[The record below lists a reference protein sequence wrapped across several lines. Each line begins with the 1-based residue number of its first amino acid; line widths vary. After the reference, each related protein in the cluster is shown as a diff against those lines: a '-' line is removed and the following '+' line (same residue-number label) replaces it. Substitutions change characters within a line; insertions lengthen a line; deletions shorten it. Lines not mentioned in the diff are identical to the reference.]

1 MPDINPWFRRR
12 AADPD
17 FRAPSTAIRNHALDT
32 NSQRAYLVHGSQLQ
46 DASAEGEERRARL
59 GDILVERKLAT
70 RTDVEAAARVQQRTG
85 SRIGQ
90 ILLHSGAITENGL
103 ATAVA
108 AQFALPVLDPAFDRP
123 DAQALEI
130 VPEPLATLYG
140 IVPLTIQ
147 NGCLV
152 VATEAPLPEATA
164 EELRR
169 HVGLPLRI
177 MIGWPSLLETLRDHA
192 YAGRYIERATSDLAN
207 RTPEESAYRVL
218 TRRQQ
223 IVLLTLIVLGMVALI
238 YDPVATIVAFN
249 VLATFFYMSFSAY
262 KLKTILGAARSS
274 LDFPVSGEDVAKI
287 KEADLPV
294 YTILVPLY
302 REASVLSRLVSSIR
316 RLDYPPEKLDVKLLL
331 EESDAD
337 TIQTARAMDLPAHFR
352 IVIVP
357 DGLPRTKP
365 RACNYGLIQARGK
378 FVVIYDAEDR
388 PEPDQL
394 KKAVIAFTKAGPDV
408 CCVQC
413 KLNYFNRDQNL
424 LTRWFTN
431 EYSMWFDL
439 FMPGLTAT
447 GAPLPLGGTSNHFIT
462 DTLVDLGA
470 WDPFNVTEDADLGIR
485 LHKRGFKT
493 VVVDSTT
500 YEEANSQLGNWI
512 RQRSR
517 WIKGYIQTW
526 LVHMRHPLLLRR
538 QMGLN
543 GWLSFQMV
551 VGGTFFGFLLNPFYW
566 FLLVAWAL
574 TELGV
579 IRELFPAFVYYAATA
594 CLYLGNFVF
603 MYANVLGSIRR
614 GYYGLAKYA
623 LLSPVYWVLMSIGAW
638 KGLVQLF
645 FKPFYWEKTLHGL
658 DCDPD
663 ESVPAPSLVPGVQPP
678 LATAPALQGLRR
690 GVRAGDDRD
699 RPGGA

>member
-1 MPDINPWFRRR
+1 MDDDARFRRWT
-12 AADPD
+12 ADPD
-17 FRAPSTAIRNHALDT
+17 FPASSTAISRDALAINGRGT
-32 NSQRAYLVHGSQLQ
+32 YVLHGTQLQ
-46 DASAEGEERRARL
+46 DAMADGAERRARL
-59 GDILVERKLAT
+59 GDILVEHKLVT
-70 RTDVEAAARVQQRTG
+70 RANVEAAARVQRRTG
-85 SRIGQ
+85 SHLGQ
-90 ILLHSGAITENGL
+90 ILLHSGAVAERDL
-103 ATAVA
+103 AIAVA
-108 AQFALPVLDPAFDRP
+108 AQFHLPVLNPAFDTP
-123 DAQALEI
+123 DMQALESL
-130 VPEPLATLYG
+130 PEPLATRYG

-147 NGCLV
+147 NGCLI
-152 VATEAPLPEATA
+152 VAAEAPLPEATA

-169 HVGLPLRI
+169 DIGLPLRI
-177 MIGWPSLLETLRDHA
+177 VIGWPSLLEALRHHA
-192 YAGRYIERATSDLAN
+192 YAGRYIERATSDLVN
-207 RTPEESAYRVL
+207 RMPEESAYRVL
-218 TRRQQ
+218 TGRQQ
-223 IVLLTLIVLGMVALI
+223 IVLLTPIALGMAALI
-238 YDPVATIVAFN
+238 YDPIATIVAFN
-249 VLATFFYMSFSAY
+249 VLTIFFYLSFSAY
-262 KLKTILGAARSS
+262 KLKTILGAARSN

-316 RLDYPPEKLDVKLLL
+316 RLDYPQEKLDVKLLL

-337 TIQTARAMDLPAHFR
+337 TIQAARAMDLPAHFR

-394 KKAVIAFTKAGPDV
+394 KKAIAAFAKAGSEV

-413 KLNYFNRDQNL
+413 KLNYFNRDQNV

-447 GAPLPLGGTSNHFIT
+447 GAPLPLGGTSNHFLTEALI
-462 DTLVDLGA
+462 DLGA

-485 LHKRGFKT
+485 LHKRGFKA
-493 VVVDSTT
+493 VVIDSTT
-500 YEEANSQLGNWI
+500 YEEANSELGNWI

-538 QMGLN
+538 QMGLKS
-543 GWLSFQMV
+543 WLSFQMV
-551 VGGTFFGFLLNPFYW
+551 IGGTFFGFLLNPFYW
-566 FLLVAWAL
+566 FLLVVWFL
-574 TELGV
+574 TGLGV
-579 IRELFPAFVYYAATA
+579 IRELFPAFVYFAAIV

-603 MYANVLGSIRR
+603 MYANILGSIRR

-623 LLSPVYWVLMSIGAW
+623 LLSPIYWVLMSIAAW
-638 KGLVQLF
+638 KGLLQLF

-663 ESVPAPSLVPGVQPP
+663 DSVPAP
-678 LATAPALQGLRR
+678 APAPSAQLQLAAAPAPG
-690 GVRAGDDRD
+690 GVRRDPRTAADGHRPSDR
-699 RPGGA
+699 

>member
-1 MPDINPWFRRR
+1 MTVQDIDRWFRRW
-12 AADPD
+12 AAD
-17 FRAPSTAIRNHALDT
+17 RALRPWSTAITYHASET
-32 NSQRAYLVHGSQLQ
+32 SRGRYRYQRGQQQ
-46 DASAEGEERRARL
+46 DASAEGADRRWRL
-59 GDILVERKLAT
+59 GDILVERKLVT
-70 RTDVEAAARVQQRTG
+70 RSDVEAAVCVQQRTG
-85 SRIGQ
+85 SRLGQ
-90 ILLHSGAITENGL
+90 ILLHSGAVSEHGL

-108 AQFALPVLDPAFDRP
+108 AQFALPLLNPAFARP
-123 DAQALEI
+123 DAQAIEI
-130 VPEPLATLYG
+130 MPEPLATRYG
-140 IVPLTIQ
+140 LVPLTIH
-147 NGCLV
+147 NGRLL
-152 VATEAPLPEATA
+152 VATEDPLSEATS
-164 EELRR
+164 EGLRR
-169 HVGLPLRI
+169 DIGLPLRTV
-177 MIGWPSLLETLRDHA
+177 IGWRSLLETLRHHA
-192 YAGRYIERATSDLAN
+192 YAGRYIERATSDLVN
-207 RTPEESAYRVL
+207 RTPEESAYCVL

-223 IVLLTLIVLGMVALI
+223 VVLLTLIVLGIVALI
-238 YDPVATIVAFN
+238 YDPIAAIVAFN
-249 VLATFFYMSFSAY
+249 VLTTLFYISFSAY
-262 KLKTILGAARSS
+262 KLKTILGATRSN
-274 LDFPVSGEDVAKI
+274 LDFPVSTEDVAKI

-331 EESDAD
+331 EASDAD
-337 TIQTARAMDLPAHFR
+337 TIQAARAMDLPAHFR

-365 RACNYGLIQARGK
+365 RACNYGLIQAQGK

-394 KKAVIAFTKAGPDV
+394 KKAVIAFTKAGSEV

-413 KLNYFNRDQNL
+413 KLNYFNPDQNL

-439 FMPGLTAT
+439 FMPGLAAAD
-447 GAPLPLGGTSNHFIT
+447 APLPLGGTSNHFIT
-462 DTLVDLGA
+462 ETLVELGA

-538 QMGLN
+538 QMGLK

-566 FLLVAWAL
+566 LLTVLWVL
-574 TELGV
+574 TQLGV
-579 IRELFPAFVYYAATA
+579 IREVFPTFVYFVASAG
-594 CLYLGNFVF
+594 LYLGNFAF

-623 LLSPVYWVLMSIGAW
+623 LLSPFYWMLMSIGAW
-638 KGLVQLF
+638 KGLLQLF
-645 FKPFYWEKTLHGL
+645 FKPFYWEKTVHGL

-663 ESVPAPSLVPGVQPP
+663 ESVPAPSLIPVA
-678 LATAPALQGLRR
+678 LASQDLS
-690 GVRAGDDRD
+690 
-699 RPGGA
+699 